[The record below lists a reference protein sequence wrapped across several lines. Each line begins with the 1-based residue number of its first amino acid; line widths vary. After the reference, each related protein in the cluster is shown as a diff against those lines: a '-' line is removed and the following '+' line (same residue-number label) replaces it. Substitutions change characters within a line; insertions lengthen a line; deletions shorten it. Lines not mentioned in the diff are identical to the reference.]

1 MADVPVPSPQRVIG
15 FATINGQR
23 VEITSSP
30 AADLFNRRVW
40 ERLFGSSMTLAETSA
55 EVVALASVQ
64 YVTAAATATL
74 SAERVVTNTATITW
88 DTGTAGQVKANI
100 ADAELLA
107 LAGLTSAAD
116 SLPYFTGSGAAALAT
131 FTAAGRALVDDA
143 NAAAQRAT
151 LGLVI
156 GTDVQAYD
164 AELAAIAG
172 LTSAADQVPYFTGTG
187 TAAVADFTAAGR
199 ALVDD
204 ANASAQRTTLGLGTL
219 AVLDAVTDA
228 YTVSN
233 EVATRTM
240 DADDAAGSISAVP
253 TQGEVENI
261 RDAVLALAD
270 VVGTLIEDL
279 KANGIIG

>member
-55 EVVALASVQ
+55 DVVALASVQ

-116 SLPYFTGSGAAALAT
+116 SLPYFTGSGTAALAT

-143 NAAAQRAT
+143 NAAAQRM
-151 LGLVI
+151 
-156 GTDVQAYD
+156 
-164 AELAAIAG
+164 
-172 LTSAADQVPYFTGTG
+172 
-187 TAAVADFTAAGR
+187 
-199 ALVDD
+199 
-204 ANASAQRTTLGLGTL
+204 TLGLGTL

-228 YTVSN
+228 YTVNN

-279 KANGIIG
+279 KAKGIIG